1 MRRKTYQ
8 KPHFYHREQIKQSPL
23 EDLCFLMTFNPISQ
37 QFAAFRRHIFDKET
51 GENTVKHPKTRLKG
65 QKTQKHSATFAHGGK
80 SAAFDMFFYV
90 VQAFQ
95 HYQILVV
102 CI

>member
-1 MRRKTYQ
+1 M
-8 KPHFYHREQIKQSPL
+8 I
-23 EDLCFLMTFNPISQ
+23 FNNISLH
-37 QFAAFRRHIFDKET
+37 FAAVRRHIFHKEA

-80 SAAFDMFFYV
+80 SAAFGMLFYAF
-90 VQAFQ
+90 QAFQ
-95 HYQILVV
+95 HYQILVG

>member
-1 MRRKTYQ
+1 MGGNRV
-8 KPHFYHREQIKQSPL
+8 
-23 EDLCFLMTFNPISQ
+23 FNNIYQ
-37 QFAAFRRHIFDKET
+37 QFAAVWRHIFHKEAC
-51 GENTVKHPKTRLKG
+51 ENTVKHPKTRLKA

-90 VQAFQ
+90 FQAFQ
-95 HYQILVV
+95 HYHILVG